1 MSVKKSSRKCVA
13 LPKLLFCL
21 LNLKHEPRKISVE
34 LENTPRVLSL
44 FYFSTWSFGNHKLT
58 LSVKFATLKNTLW
71 KFHLFCLYHTQLS
84 LIEKSDGETYEHQ
97 TNEKFIFYLDLSSH
111 IEHGFWLYGRWHADF
126 RNSLMRD
133 KKTELKI
140 LSSYCF
146 RMVLITGCPLLN
158 VKNEKSPTS
167 FWKGRKQFD
176 PFVQPM
182 GLKQSYQR
190 NCSLFSILNWG
201 KHGTF
206 LFSAS

>member
-13 LPKLLFCL
+13 LPKLLFCS

-58 LSVKFATLKNTLW
+58 LSVKFTTLKNTLEISSILLVSYAIVAYW
-71 KFHLFCLYHTQLS
+71 KKWRWNLCTSNKWEVHFLPWYLF
-84 LIEKSDGETYEHQ
+84 
-97 TNEKFIFYLDLSSH
+97 H

>member
-1 MSVKKSSRKCVA
+1 MTVKKSSRKCVA

-21 LNLKHEPRKISVE
+21 LNLKREPRKISVE

-58 LSVKFATLKNTLW
+58 LSVKFTTLKNTLW

-84 LIEKSDGETYEHQ
+84 LIEKKWRWNLCTSNKWEVQ
-97 TNEKFIFYLDLSSH
+97 FLPWYLFPYRAWFLTLW
-111 IEHGFWLYGRWHADF
+111 IMAPWL

-158 VKNEKSPTS
+158 VKTRNHRLPFEKGANS
-167 FWKGRKQFD
+167 
-176 PFVQPM
+176 
-182 GLKQSYQR
+182 
-190 NCSLFSILNWG
+190 SILLCNPWG
-201 KHGTF
+201 
-206 LFSAS
+206 